1 MTGLPSPTQMVLL
14 EILTEHDELPGREV
28 AKQFKSKTGKNIS
41 YGTLYTTLR
50 RLKEQQWVEVR
61 DDEDQDGRVRFF
73 SIDVRGRAVLA
84 AAQRYQDV
92 AAAKSWKPRNS
103 AARLKIQSC
112 GRERRHVGQ
121 RSMPRNPA

>member
-14 EILTEHDELPGREV
+14 EILTEHDELAGREV
-28 AKQFKSKTGKNIS
+28 GKQFKAKTGKSIS

-50 RLKEQQWVEVR
+50 RLKEQQWVKMR

-92 AAAKSWKPRNS
+92 ASARSLKPR
-103 AARLKIQSC
+103 
-112 GRERRHVGQ
+112 
-121 RSMPRNPA
+121 